1 MAMIK
6 IDLITGF
13 LGAGKTT
20 FIEKYARWLMAQ
32 GQKIGILENDYGAV
46 NVDRLLL
53 QDLEGPQCDLEM
65 IAGGCDADCHRRRF
79 RTKLIA
85 MGMLGYDRVLVEPS
99 GIYDV
104 DEFFDALCEAPV
116 DRWYEPGSV
125 IAILDAGLEEDLSAG
140 AEYLLASEAAG
151 AGCVVV
157 SKAACMQLGGGGLRP
172 ALWGRAGRP
181 DQGLGRA
188 DRRRLCPSGRLRLEA
203 GQLPQAGAGRAG
215 ERGGRFR
222 VGLLPPSG
230 AAGRGAAPAGGR
242 PLDRPRLREGAAR
255 QGLFAGR
262 GGLAGAERHPGEPD
276 PAAHRPGAGGAD
288 RHWGGAGPAGHRRPP
303 GNGSAGIKTV
313 GYKLTSRPVCGIIP
327 SIYNRQGGVTFRWK
341 TVRMGIPIRQ
351 PLFLLG
357 VLWTE

>member
-20 FIEKYARWLMAQ
+20 FIEKYARWLMAK

-157 SKAACMQLGGGGLRP
+157 SKAGQAGPEKTAAALAHLDRALEAAGCARRFGGGQDVLTKDWAELTDADFARLAGCGWKQASFRKRGLDGLGSGADGFEAACFFHPALPAGELRRRVAALWADPACGRVLRVKGFLPEGEGWLELNATRESLTLRP
-172 ALWGRAGRP
+172 IAR
-181 DQGLGRA
+181 
-188 DRRRLCPSGRLRLEA
+188 
-203 GQLPQAGAGRAG
+203 GQEVLIVIG
-215 ERGGRFR
+215 EG
-222 VGLLPPSG
+222 
-230 AAGRGAAPAGGR
+230 
-242 PLDRPRLREGAAR
+242 LDRQAIAACL
-255 QGLFAGR
+255 GT
-262 GGLAGAERHPGEPD
+262 EV
-276 PAAHRPGAGGAD
+276 PA
-288 RHWGGAGPAGHRRPP
+288 
-303 GNGSAGIKTV
+303 
-313 GYKLTSRPVCGIIP
+313 
-327 SIYNRQGGVTFRWK
+327 
-341 TVRMGIPIRQ
+341 
-351 PLFLLG
+351 
-357 VLWTE
+357 